1 MLSIK
6 IFVSLLVYYKERK
19 VSSYIAASDC
29 PQYYNVIMFSLATA
43 SSKNHDPNGA
53 IDGVHTDGTCFRYR
67 YCSTKYLPS
76 SCTVVQRHLMEFTGG
91 K

>member
-76 SCTVVQRHLMEFTGG
+76 CTVVQRHLLEFTGG